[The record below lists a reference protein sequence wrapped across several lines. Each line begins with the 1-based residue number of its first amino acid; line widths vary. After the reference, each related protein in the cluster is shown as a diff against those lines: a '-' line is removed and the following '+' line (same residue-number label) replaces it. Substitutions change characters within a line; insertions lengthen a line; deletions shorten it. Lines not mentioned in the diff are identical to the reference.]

1 MLHLGAKVRGG
12 PAIAFDDPLVVWL
25 GKDRAPV
32 TFRDGND
39 VAAKRDAFLDLIRR
53 WIEHD

>member
-1 MLHLGAKVRGG
+1 VRGG

-25 GKDRAPV
+25 GNDRAPV
-32 TFRDGND
+32 TFRDGYD

-53 WIEHD
+53 WIEHV

>member
-12 PAIAFDDPLVVWL
+12 PAIAFDDPLVVCL

-32 TFRDGND
+32 TFRHGDD
-39 VAAKRDAFLDLIRR
+39 VAAKRDAFLDVIRR
-53 WIEHD
+53 WIEHV